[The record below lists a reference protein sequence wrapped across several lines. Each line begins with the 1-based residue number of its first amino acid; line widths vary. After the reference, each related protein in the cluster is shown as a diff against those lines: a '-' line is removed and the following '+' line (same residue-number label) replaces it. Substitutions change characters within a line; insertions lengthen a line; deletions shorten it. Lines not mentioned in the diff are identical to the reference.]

1 MVAVAG
7 AIEERHHLLVEGG
20 TGTGKSLAYLVPAIV
35 SGGVVVVSTATKTLQ
50 DQLANGELPFLAANL
65 GRPVTWAVIKGRQSY
80 LCMAKLTERFGDD
93 LDREP
98 DPTLFP
104 GADDDDLRTIAPWA
118 RTQPTG
124 DRDDLEIPVSD
135 TAWYEVSVSGMEC
148 PGAASCPQGGSCF
161 AEAALERARGADVI
175 ITNHHLYGL
184 HLATGRRILPDHDL
198 VILDEAHKLEPALSS
213 AFGVDVGPGRL
224 TAFANNARRLI
235 DPEVRRQGVDP
246 IQAVRD
252 AADELARVMRD
263 LPAERLDPSDG
274 EVGSAIT
281 QGARAVSAATKALR
295 KVDEGHPDSGP
306 VSRVKTQ
313 GGHVAGDFALAL
325 DLPEQWVSWCEPHR
339 RVIRVAP
346 VEVDTSVAAALLP
359 HVPAVLTSAT
369 LTVGGSF
376 GPLAARLGFLAE
388 DDDDDPYLADVE
400 DPLRRTYES
409 LRVPGSFD
417 YQRHGLLYIA
427 SELPDPRTEQW
438 QDAACD
444 EVVLLTRASGGRAL
458 VLTTSYA
465 MLERIAERL
474 AGSPFRV
481 LAQGELPKRRLIEA
495 FSSEESATLVA
506 TMGYWEGI
514 DVPGPSLSL
523 VILDRLPFA
532 RPDEPLMQ
540 ARREAVERRGGSPFA
555 EVDLPRAAM
564 LLAQGSGRLI
574 RSETDRGVVAVLDPR
589 LTGKGYGRRIIASLP
604 RPAAHLRPRACGS
617 VPAGDRSAGRGDSP
631 NRVGMSDQVGV
642 VVARVIRDLCA
653 DPVGQVDGLV
663 GIIEFD
669 LSHDQSTVD
678 SMELIDLPPQSA
690 EFDHMASL
698 FDNGLFTQLEHL
710 LRIGKR
716 DGVFE
721 FATGGADGQTLDG
734 DPGPLTHRANS
745 HGSFLHRR
753 EVALPEHLAT
763 AESAPLV
770 TLDQKLAL
778 DLFRHLRPRSPISP
792 AQHPSDLLRV
802 VDVLHPLEAHQAA
815 GGKQQTE
822 VR

>member
-1 MVAVAG
+1 MSSLAGRSVEALQRVLAAKPGAVAREGQQAMVVAVAG

-35 SGGVVVVSTATKTLQ
+35 SGDVVVVSTATKTLQ
-50 DQLANGELPFLAANL
+50 DQLANSELPFLAAHL

-80 LCMAKLTERFGDD
+80 LCMAKLTERIGDD

-104 GADDDDLRTIAPWA
+104 GADDDDLRAVAPWA
-118 RTQPTG
+118 MTHPTG
-124 DRDDLEIPVSD
+124 DRDDLEVPVSD
-135 TAWYEVSVSGMEC
+135 AAWHKVSVSGMEC
-148 PGAASCPQGGSCF
+148 PGAANCPQGGSCF

-224 TAFANNARRLI
+224 TAFANNARRLV
-235 DPEVRRQGVDP
+235 DPEARRQGLDP
-246 IQAVRD
+246 IRAVRD

-263 LPAERLDPSDG
+263 LPAERLDPSAG
-274 EVGSAIT
+274 EVGGAIA
-281 QGARAVSAATKALR
+281 QGARAVTAATKALR
-295 KVDEGHPDSGP
+295 KVDEGHPDIGP

-325 DLPEQWVSWCEPHR
+325 DLPEQWVSWWEPQR

-346 VEVDTSVAAALLP
+346 VEVDTSVAGALLP

-388 DDDDDPYLADVE
+388 DDDDDPFLADVE
-400 DPLRRTYES
+400 DPLRRTYKS

-417 YQRHGLLYIA
+417 FQRQGLLYIA
-427 SELPDPRTEQW
+427 SELPDPSTEEW
-438 QDAACD
+438 KDAACD

-481 LAQGELPKRRLIEA
+481 LAQGELPKRRLITA

-604 RPAAHLRPRACGS
+604 RLLRTSDRERAVRFLQAIDQPAAA
-617 VPAGDRSAGRGDSP
+617 
-631 NRVGMSDQVGV
+631 
-642 VVARVIRDLCA
+642 
-653 DPVGQVDGLV
+653 
-663 GIIEFD
+663 
-669 LSHDQSTVD
+669 
-678 SMELIDLPPQSA
+678 
-690 EFDHMASL
+690 
-698 FDNGLFTQLEHL
+698 
-710 LRIGKR
+710 
-716 DGVFE
+716 
-721 FATGGADGQTLDG
+721 
-734 DPGPLTHRANS
+734 
-745 HGSFLHRR
+745 
-753 EVALPEHLAT
+753 
-763 AESAPLV
+763 
-770 TLDQKLAL
+770 
-778 DLFRHLRPRSPISP
+778 
-792 AQHPSDLLRV
+792 
-802 VDVLHPLEAHQAA
+802 AHQ
-815 GGKQQTE
+815 TE
-822 VR
+822 